1 MFALSLHTSVGT
13 AFITLKVDLWVLAL
27 SSMLAAIA
35 IGGDPHG
42 GTEHSWSTLQV
53 RDA

>member
-1 MFALSLHTSVGT
+1 MFALSLLASVGT
-13 AFITLKVDLWVLAL
+13 ASITFKVDLWLLEL

-42 GTEHSWSTLQV
+42 ATEHSWSTLQV
-53 RDA
+53 GDA